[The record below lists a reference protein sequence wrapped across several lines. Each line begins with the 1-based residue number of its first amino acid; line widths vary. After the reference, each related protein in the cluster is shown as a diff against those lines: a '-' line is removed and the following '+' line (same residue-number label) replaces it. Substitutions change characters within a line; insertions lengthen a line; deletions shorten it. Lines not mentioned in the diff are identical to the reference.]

1 MRDFAGQALATR
13 LLHFGIQGFH
23 SRPAHSSLGRFAV
36 FAFISSS
43 NYKVHKAPRKYL
55 RSGKNLREKAPMHSY
70 RGFLLILVSGIILLA
85 SMIPEPR
92 PVNAQQGQ
100 RLVESVEISGNR
112 RLRKDDVLYYVQTRP
127 GDVYNEQQVQR
138 DLQAILALGF
148 FDKTATRVLIEEGAR
163 GGVNVIFEVK
173 ELPII
178 RDLQFEGLKSVQESD
193 VLKAFR
199 ERRVGISK
207 ESTYDPVKA
216 RNAIRVLKE
225 LLAARGHP
233 NATIEEKRDEVSAT
247 STALTFVINEGERV
261 RVVEVQFEGNT
272 VFSDGKLRGAMKYV
286 KEAGLIT
293 RFKGQDILD
302 RQKLEFDLRNVDN
315 YMRSKGYLQARHG
328 EPRVEGVGP
337 RRTGFPILPLP
348 FLSSVDEGLRVTVPI
363 VEGKLY
369 RIGEMK
375 IEGNSIFSE
384 QNVRDV
390 IGLNKGDVANGE
402 KIGKALF
409 ENLKKYY
416 GAQGFIEYTAEPTP
430 TFKENPQKPDEGIVD
445 FVITIEEGKQFSL
458 RRLEFIGNTFTRDNV
473 LRREVLVNEGDIYNQ
488 TAWEYSI
495 IKLNQLGYF
504 DPIDK
509 DKDAD
514 FRTNDEE
521 ATVDVNLK
529 VTERGRQQISFNG
542 GLSGIG
548 GSFFGLEYSTNNL
561 LGRGEILSLN
571 MSAGNRQKYLQFSFT
586 EPYIKNRPITAGFS
600 LFGYTQKFFGEGTF
614 LSQNLEAQQGL
625 LGSQIDF
632 LNVSDENLFTRTSYG
647 GSLFAS
653 APLSEFYRKRR
664 FTQFSR
670 VGMSYQ
676 FSTSTVTDPEA
687 NTDPNNPAR
696 FIPVVY
702 SQPNILTS
710 RATASF
716 AYDTRNAS
724 IDPTSG
730 RELSAQFALAGLGG
744 DVRTYQPTLSYS
756 QFFPVRRKRS
766 ERPEVFGFRIIAGT
780 VGSFAISN
788 KVKNAQSLAF
798 VDGVPIFERYFL
810 GDEFTIRGYN
820 VRSISPLA
828 PLDTFITSQNV
839 VIATNPTETPVPVP
853 GLPASIASIG
863 VFTGASGSNMVQLPR
878 SFTPIGGDTQIL
890 GNFEYRIPIIGNTV
904 GLAAFADIGSAFN
917 LRGKDDQLF
926 SSNFLDDQPFLSTV
940 GFIRCPRSPFTIER
954 VSLTTLA
961 ACNANADLAVVGF
974 GGIPGLVVRDNR
986 LVTQQELDNARSLG
1000 AFDPVTGLPFG
1011 FQRVFLRGQAQTNT
1025 AVRISQSI
1033 FSKLGDYRASLGM
1046 EVRVQVPVIN
1056 VPFRLI
1062 FAYNP
1067 RARED
1072 QIIDGFPFIFNE
1084 KKRVVRFSVGRT
1096 F

>member
-1 MRDFAGQALATR
+1 
-13 LLHFGIQGFH
+13 
-23 SRPAHSSLGRFAV
+23 
-36 FAFISSS
+36 
-43 NYKVHKAPRKYL
+43 
-55 RSGKNLREKAPMHSY
+55 MHSY

-85 SMIPEPR
+85 SLIPEPR

-148 FDKTATRVLIEEGAR
+148 FDKTATRVLTEDGAR

-178 RDLQFEGLKSVQESD
+178 RDLQFEGLKSVPESD

-225 LLAARGHP
+225 LLSARGHP
-233 NATIEEKRDEVSAT
+233 NATIEERRDEVSAT

-261 RVVEVQFEGNT
+261 RVVEIHFEGNT
-272 VFSDGKLRGAMKYV
+272 IFSDGKLRGSMKLV
-286 KEAGLIT
+286 KEAGLIS

-302 RQKLEFDLRNVDN
+302 RDKLEFDLRNVDN

-328 EPRVEGVGP
+328 DARVEGVGP
-337 RRTGFPILPLP
+337 RRTGFPVLPLP

-384 QNVRDV
+384 QNIRDV

-416 GAQGFIEYTAEPTP
+416 GQQGFIEYTAEPTP
-430 TFKENPQKPDEGIVD
+430 TFKDNPQKPDEGIVD
-445 FVITIEEGKQFSL
+445 FLITIEEGKQFSL

-571 MSAGNRQKYLQFSFT
+571 LSAGNRQKYLQFSFT

-614 LSQNLEAQQGL
+614 LSQNFEAQQGL
-625 LGSQIDF
+625 SGNQIDF

-647 GSLFAS
+647 GSIFAS

-670 VGMSYQ
+670 VGLSYQ
-676 FSTSTVTDPEA
+676 FSTSSVEDPEV
-687 NTDPNNPAR
+687 NEDPENPSR
-696 FIPVVY
+696 FIPVIY
-702 SQPNILTS
+702 AQDSIITS
-710 RATASF
+710 RATLSF

-724 IDPTSG
+724 IDPTTG
-730 RELSAQFALAGLGG
+730 RELSLQFALAGLAG
-744 DVRTYQPTLSYS
+744 DVRTYQPTLTYS
-756 QFFPVRRKRS
+756 QFFPMRRKRS
-766 ERPEVFGFRIIAGT
+766 DHPEVFGFRIIAGT
-780 VGSFAISN
+780 VGSFALSS
-788 KVKNAQSLAF
+788 KVQNSQSLAF
-798 VDGVPIFERYFL
+798 VDGVPIFERFFL
-810 GDEFTIRGYN
+810 GDEFSIRGYN
-820 VRSISPLA
+820 VRHISPIA
-828 PLDTFITSQNV
+828 PFDTFITSQNV
-839 VIATNPTETPVPVP
+839 VVASNPFDDPIPVP
-853 GLPASIASIG
+853 GLPASLASIG
-863 VFTGASGSNMVQLPR
+863 TFTGASGSNSVQLPR
-878 SFTPIGGDTQIL
+878 FYNPIGADTQLL
-890 GNFEYRIPIIGNTV
+890 GNFEYRIPVVGNTV

-917 LRGKDDQLF
+917 IRGKNDQIF
-926 SSNFLDDQPFLSTV
+926 NSNFLQDQPFLSTV
-940 GFIRCPRSPFTIER
+940 GVVRCPRVLQGLAQ
-954 VSLTTLA
+954 VSLSTLA
-961 ACNANADLAVVGF
+961 ACNNHSDLALSGGVS
-974 GGIPGLVVRDNR
+974 GIPGLVVRDGR
-986 LVTQQELDNARSLG
+986 LVTTQELDNARNLG

-1011 FQRVFLRGQAQTNT
+1011 FQQVFLRGDAQTNT
-1025 AVRISQSI
+1025 RVGVSQSL

-1072 QIIDGFPFIFNE
+1072 QIIDGFPFFFNE
-1084 KKRVVRFSVGRT
+1084 KKKVVRFSVGRT

>member
-1 MRDFAGQALATR
+1 M
-13 LLHFGIQGFH
+13 
-23 SRPAHSSLGRFAV
+23 
-36 FAFISSS
+36 
-43 NYKVHKAPRKYL
+43 Y
-55 RSGKNLREKAPMHSY
+55 SY

-85 SMIPEPR
+85 SMISDPR
-92 PVNAQQGQ
+92 AVNAQQGQ
-100 RLVESVEISGNR
+100 RLVESVDITGNR
-112 RLRKDDVLYYVQTRP
+112 RLREDDILYYVQTRP
-127 GDVYNEQQVQR
+127 GDPFNEQQVQR

-148 FDKTATRVLIEEGAR
+148 FSKTETRVLIEDGAR

-207 ESTYDPVKA
+207 ESVYDPVKA

-247 STALTFVINEGERV
+247 STALTFEINEGERV
-261 RVVEVQFEGNT
+261 RVVEIQFEGNSI
-272 VFSDGKLRGAMKYV
+272 FSDGKLRGSMKYV

-302 RQKLEFDLRNVDN
+302 RQKLEYDLRNVDN

-337 RRTGFPILPLP
+337 RRTGFPVLPLP
-348 FLSSVDEGLRVTVPI
+348 FLSSTDEGLRVTVPV
-363 VEGKLY
+363 VEGRLY

-375 IEGNSIFSE
+375 VEGNSIFSE
-384 QNVRDV
+384 QNIRDV
-390 IGLNKGDVANGE
+390 IGLNKGDIANGE
-402 KIGKALF
+402 RIGKALF

-430 TFKENPQKPDEGIVD
+430 TFKDNPQKPDEGIVD

-488 TAWEYSI
+488 TMWEYSI
-495 IKLNQLGYF
+495 VRLNQLGYF

-514 FRTNDEE
+514 FRTNEEE

-600 LFGYTQKFFGEGTF
+600 LFAYTQKFFGEGTF
-614 LSQNLEAQQGL
+614 LSQNLDAQQGL
-625 LGSQIDF
+625 SGNQLDF

-647 GSLFAS
+647 ASLFAS

-664 FTQFSR
+664 FTQLSR
-670 VGMSYQ
+670 VGVSYQ
-676 FSTSTVTDPEA
+676 FSTSTVKDPVV
-687 NTDPNNPAR
+687 NDDPSNPTL

-702 SQPNILTS
+702 SQPNIITS
-710 RATASF
+710 RGTMSF
-716 AYDTRNAS
+716 TYDTRNAS
-724 IDPTSG
+724 VDPTNG
-730 RELSAQFALAGLGG
+730 REISVQIALAGLGG

-756 QFFPVRRKRS
+756 QFRPMRRKKTDH
-766 ERPEVFGFRIIAGT
+766 PEVFGFRIIAGT
-780 VGSFAISN
+780 VGSFATSA
-788 KVKNAQSLAF
+788 KVQNAQSLAF
-798 VDGVPIFERYFL
+798 VDGVPIFERFFL
-810 GDEFTIRGYN
+810 GDEFSIRGYN
-820 VRSISPLA
+820 VRHISPLA
-828 PLDTFITSQNV
+828 PLDTFITSRNV
-839 VIATNPTETPVPVP
+839 VIATNPTNTPVAVP
-853 GLPASIASIG
+853 GVPASLANIG
-863 VFTGASGSNMVQLPR
+863 VFTGATGANMVQLPT
-878 SFTPIGGDTQIL
+878 SYTPIGGDTQLL
-890 GNFEYRIPIIGNTV
+890 GNFEYRIPVIGNTV

-917 LRGKDDQLF
+917 VRGKSDQIF
-926 SSNFLDDQPFLSTV
+926 SSNFLADQPFLSTV
-940 GFIRCPRSPFTIER
+940 GVIRCPRTALGVAQ
-954 VSLTTLA
+954 VSLSTLA
-961 ACNANADLAVVGF
+961 ACNTNTDLALVAGSS
-974 GGIPGLVVRDNR
+974 GIPGLVMRDNR
-986 LVTQQELDNARSLG
+986 LVTTQELDNARMFGS
-1000 AFDPVTGLPFG
+1000 FDPVTGLPFG
-1011 FQRVFLRGQAQTNT
+1011 FQQVFLRGEAQTNT
-1025 AVRISQSI
+1025 AVRISQSL
-1033 FSKLGDYRASLGM
+1033 FANLGDYRASLGM

-1072 QIIDGFPFIFNE
+1072 QIINGFPFIFNE

>member
-1 MRDFAGQALATR
+1 
-13 LLHFGIQGFH
+13 
-23 SRPAHSSLGRFAV
+23 
-36 FAFISSS
+36 
-43 NYKVHKAPRKYL
+43 
-55 RSGKNLREKAPMHSY
+55 MHLY
-70 RGFLLILVSGIILLA
+70 RGFLLTFVGGIVLLA
-85 SMIPEPR
+85 SIFCSAR
-92 PVNAQQGQ
+92 VVSAQQTPNQ
-100 RLVESVEISGNR
+100 RLVESVEITGNR
-112 RLRKDDVLYYVQTRP
+112 RLRKDDLIYYLQTRP
-127 GDVYNEQQVQR
+127 GDPYDKAQVER
-138 DLQAILALGF
+138 DLQTLLSLGF
-148 FDKTATRVLIEEGAR
+148 FEKTATRAYTEEGAR
-163 GGVNVIFEVK
+163 GGVNVVFDVR

-178 RDLQFEGLKSVQESD
+178 RDLQFEGLKSVPESD

-207 ESTYDPVKA
+207 ESIYDPVKA
-216 RNAIRVLKE
+216 RTAIRVLKE
-225 LLAARGHP
+225 LLAAKGHP
-233 NATIEEKRDEVSAT
+233 NATIEERKEEVSNT
-247 STALTFVINEGERV
+247 STALTFVITEGERV
-261 RVVEVQFEGNT
+261 RVVEIQFEGNT
-272 VFSDGKLRGAMKYV
+272 AFSDGALRGAMKYV

-293 RFKGQDILD
+293 RFKGQDILH
-302 RQKLEFDLRNVDN
+302 REKLDFDLRNVDN

-337 RRTGFPILPLP
+337 RRTGFPVLPLP

-363 VEGKLY
+363 VEGKVY

-384 QNVRDV
+384 PTIRAV
-390 IGLNKGDVANGE
+390 IGLNKGDIANGE

-416 GAQGFIEYTAEPTP
+416 GQQGFIEYTAEPTP
-430 TFKENPQKPDEGIVD
+430 AFKDNPQKPDEGIVD

-473 LRREVLVNEGDIYNQ
+473 LRREVLLNEGDIYNQ
-488 TAWEYSI
+488 SAWEYSI

-514 FRTNDEE
+514 FKTNEEE

-625 LGSQIDF
+625 SGSQLDF
-632 LNVSDENLFTRTSYG
+632 LNVSEENLFTRTSYG
-647 GSLFAS
+647 GSLFIS

-670 VGMSYQ
+670 VGLSYQ
-676 FSTSTVTDPEA
+676 VSTSTVKDPKVNE
-687 NTDPNNPAR
+687 DPNNPTN

-702 SQPNILTS
+702 SQPNIITS
-710 RATASF
+710 RVTGTF

-724 IDPTSG
+724 IDPTQG
-730 RELSAQFALAGLGG
+730 RELSVQLALAGLGG
-744 DVRTYQPTLSYS
+744 DVRTYQPTLTYS
-756 QFFPVRRKRS
+756 HFIPVRRKRS
-766 ERPEVFGFRIIAGT
+766 DRPEVFGFRIIAGT
-780 VGSFAISN
+780 VGSFATSS
-788 KVKNAQSLAF
+788 KVRNANSLAF
-798 VDGVPIFERYFL
+798 VDGVPIFERFFL
-810 GDEFTIRGYN
+810 GDEFSIRGYN

-828 PLDTFITSQNV
+828 PLDTYITSRNV
-839 VIATNPTETPVPVP
+839 VVASNGSGTPVPVP
-853 GLPASIASIG
+853 GVPSTLASVG
-863 VFTGASGSNMVQLPR
+863 TFTGVSGSNVAQLPR
-878 SFTPIGGDTQIL
+878 SFTPIGGDTQVL
-890 GNFEYRIPIIGNTV
+890 GNFEYRIPIIGNVV
-904 GLAAFADIGSAFN
+904 GLAAFADIGSSFN
-917 LRGKDDQLF
+917 LRSKNDQFF
-926 SSNFLDDQPFLSTV
+926 SSNFLTDQPFLQSV
-940 GFIRCPRSPFTIER
+940 GLLRCDRAPGGVVFA
-954 VSLTTLA
+954 SLSSLA
-961 ACNANADLAVVGF
+961 ACNNFTDLALINGA
-974 GGIPGLVVRDNR
+974 GLVMRDNR
-986 LVTQQELDNARSLG
+986 LVTTQELDNARNLG
-1000 AFDPVTGLPFG
+1000 PFDPSTGLPFG
-1011 FQRVFLRGQAQTNT
+1011 FQQVFLRGEAQTNT
-1025 AVRISQSI
+1025 AVRLSQSL
-1033 FSKLGDYRASLGM
+1033 FSKFGDYRASLGM

-1067 RARED
+1067 KARQD

-1084 KKRVVRFSVGRT
+1084 KRKVMRFSVGRT